1 MHVKKVTGGT
11 YPVFWGEISIK
22 SNHHITIT
30 EKKRNEENKEG
41 FEDSSEAVEGLMQLT
56 DKRAI
61 TGSRVRQSG
70 MLFYEWWL
78 SI

>member
-41 FEDSSEAVEGLMQLT
+41 FEDSSQAVEGLM
-56 DKRAI
+56 
-61 TGSRVRQSG
+61 
-70 MLFYEWWL
+70 
-78 SI
+78 